1 MGIIETIKKIEREEG
16 FEKGK
21 QEVVENLI
29 SKLGLSD
36 KQVAE
41 IAEIPVSSVKRIRT
55 ALKRKTK
62 TN

>member
-1 MGIIETIKKIEREEG
+1 MGIIETIKKIERQEG

-41 IAEIPVSSVKRIRT
+41 IAEMPVSSIKRIRT
-55 ALKRKTK
+55 ALKRKSK